1 MNSNASTATTA
12 SDITTSTVTVVNHAL
27 ETLIE
32 TVTRSFITAGG
43 DEGMQFRNDITSL
56 VDTAA
61 RYLRLSSAANRQA
74 RMSLHVQYIQVT
86 VAYWYNTIM
95 EGSNDT
101 FVPIDNGIIEEAI
114 QETMNLFDNAN

>member
-1 MNSNASTATTA
+1 MHSNASTATTA
-12 SDITTSTVTVVNHAL
+12 SDITTSTVTVANHAL

-43 DEGMQFRNDITSL
+43 DQGMQFRNDITSL

-74 RMSLHVQYIQVT
+74 RMSRYVQHIQDT
-86 VAYWYNTIM
+86 LTLWYTFM
-95 EGSNDT
+95 EGASDT
-101 FVPIDNGIIEEAI
+101 FVPIDNEIIEETI
-114 QETMNLFDNAN
+114 QETMNLFDNVN

>member
-1 MNSNASTATTA
+1 MSSNASTAPTA
-12 SDITTSTVTVVNHAL
+12 SYNTTSTVTVVNHAL

-43 DEGMQFRNDITSL
+43 DQGMQFRNDITSL

-74 RMSLHVQYIQVT
+74 RMSLHVQYIQVS
-86 VAYWYNTIM
+86 VAYWYTIM

-101 FVPIDNGIIEEAI
+101 FVPIDNGIVEEAI

>member
-1 MNSNASTATTA
+1 MHSNASTATTA

-43 DEGMQFRNDITSL
+43 DQGMQFRNDITSL

-74 RMSLHVQYIQVT
+74 RMSRYVQHIQDT
-86 VAYWYNTIM
+86 LTLWYTFM
-95 EGSNDT
+95 EGASDT
-101 FVPIDNGIIEEAI
+101 FVPIDNEIIEETI
-114 QETMNLFDNAN
+114 QETMNLFDNVN

>member
-12 SDITTSTVTVVNHAL
+12 SDNTTSTVTVVNHAL
-27 ETLIE
+27 EALIE
-32 TVTRSFITAGG
+32 RVNRSFITADG
-43 DEGMQFRNDITSL
+43 DQGMQLRNDITSL

-74 RMSLHVQYIQVT
+74 RMSLHVQYIQVS
-86 VAYWYNTIM
+86 VAYWYTIM

-101 FVPIDNGIIEEAI
+101 FVPIDNGIVEEAI

>member
-32 TVTRSFITAGG
+32 TVNRSFITADG
-43 DEGMQFRNDITSL
+43 DQGMQLRNDITSL

-61 RYLRLSSAANRQA
+61 RYLRLPSAANRQA
-74 RMSLHVQYIQVT
+74 RMSLHVQFIQVS
-86 VAYWYNTIM
+86 VAYWYTIM
-95 EGSNDT
+95 EGANDT
-101 FVPIDNGIIEEAI
+101 FVPVDNGIIEDAI

>member
-43 DEGMQFRNDITSL
+43 DQGMQFRNDITSL

-74 RMSLHVQYIQVT
+74 RMSLHVQYIQVS
-86 VAYWYNTIM
+86 VAYWYTIM
-95 EGSNDT
+95 EGANDT
-101 FVPIDNGIIEEAI
+101 FVPVDNGIIEDAI

>member
-12 SDITTSTVTVVNHAL
+12 SDNTTSTVTVVNHAL
-27 ETLIE
+27 EALIE
-32 TVTRSFITAGG
+32 RVNRSFITADG
-43 DEGMQFRNDITSL
+43 DQGMQLRNDITSL

-74 RMSLHVQYIQVT
+74 RMSLHVQYIQVS
-86 VAYWYNTIM
+86 VAYWYTIM